1 MKEVHSILRL
11 PVITEKSTFEKEKLQ
26 TLTFKVARNAN
37 KVEIKGAVESIFK
50 VKVASVRTANFHG
63 KIRRQG
69 RFAGRKP
76 DWKKAYVT
84 LKKGEKMFEFS
95 EMV

>member
-1 MKEVHSILRL
+1 MKHAHNILKL
-11 PVITEKSTFEKEKLQ
+11 PLITEKSTFEKEKLQ
-26 TLTFKVARNAN
+26 TLTFKVARDAN
-37 KVEIKGAVESIFK
+37 KIDIKDAVEKIFK

-69 RFAGRKP
+69 RYTGHKP

-84 LKKGEKMFEFS
+84 LKKGEKMFEYS

>member
-37 KVEIKGAVESIFK
+37 KIEIKKAVEKVFK

-63 KIRRQG
+63 KLRRQG
-69 RFAGRKP
+69 RFEGRKP

>member
-1 MKEVHSILRL
+1 MKEAHSILRL

-63 KIRRQG
+63 KLRRQG

>member
-1 MKEVHSILRL
+1 MSRKQDVLKL
-11 PVITEKSTFEKEKLQ
+11 PLITEKSTHIKDNLR

-37 KVEIKGAVESIFK
+37 KHDIKEAVEKTFN
-50 VKVASVRTANFHG
+50 VKVESVRTANFHG

-69 RFAGRKP
+69 RFTGRRS

-84 LKKGEKMFEFS
+84 LKEGEKMVEFS
-95 EMV
+95 QAV

>member
-1 MKEVHSILRL
+1 MAKD
-11 PVITEKSTFEKEKLQ
+11 
-26 TLTFKVARNAN
+26 AN
-37 KVEIKGAVESIFK
+37 KIEIKKAVERIFK

-69 RFAGRKP
+69 RFSGRKP

-95 EMV
+95 EMA

>member
-11 PVITEKSTFEKEKLQ
+11 PVITEKSAFEKEKLQ

-37 KVEIKGAVESIFK
+37 KIEIKKAVEKVFK

-63 KIRRQG
+63 KLRRQG
-69 RFAGRKP
+69 RFEGRKP

>member
-1 MKEVHSILRL
+1 MMNAHSILRL

-37 KVEIKGAVESIFK
+37 KIEIKKAVEQVFK

-69 RFAGRKP
+69 RYAGRKP
-76 DWKKAYVT
+76 DWKKAFVT

>member
-1 MKEVHSILRL
+1 MRQAHSVLRL
-11 PVITEKSTFEKEKLQ
+11 PVITEKSTFQKEKLQ
-26 TLTFKVARNAN
+26 TLTFKVARAAN
-37 KVEIKGAVESIFK
+37 KIEIKQAVEKVFK

-63 KIRRQG
+63 KLRRQG

>member
-1 MKEVHSILRL
+1 MTHAHSILRL
-11 PVITEKSTFEKEKLQ
+11 PVITENSTSEKEKLQ
-26 TLTFKVARNAN
+26 TLTFKVARGAN
-37 KVEIKGAVESIFK
+37 KIEIRKAVEKVFK

-63 KIRRQG
+63 KVRRHG
-69 RFAGRKP
+69 RYSGRKP
-76 DWKKAYVT
+76 NWKKAYVT

>member
-1 MKEVHSILRL
+1 MKEAHSILRL
-11 PVITEKSTFEKEKLQ
+11 PVITEKSTYEKEKLQ

-76 DWKKAYVT
+76 DWNKAYVT

>member
-1 MKEVHSILRL
+1 MKTAHSILKL

-37 KVEIKGAVESIFK
+37 KIEIKDAVEKIFK
-50 VKVASVRTANFHG
+50 VKVARVRTANFHG
-63 KIRRQG
+63 KVRRQG

>member
-1 MKEVHSILRL
+1 MNDAHSILRL

-26 TLTFKVARNAN
+26 TLTFKVARTAN
-37 KVEIKGAVESIFK
+37 KIEIKKAVEHVFK

-69 RFAGRKP
+69 RYAGRKP
-76 DWKKAYVT
+76 DWKKAFVT